1 MPLFDVIYRFS
12 NGTIIAIFVGV
23 AIVASVLLPLIG
35 TRLLKQEKAS
45 ERAGFALDAF
55 KLIGPVIAV
64 FTAFTLLQALNRY
77 REAEILVQREA
88 TEITQLDRAL
98 RRLGPEAA
106 PARAALKA
114 YGESIVSHEW
124 QALKDGRESSQT
136 QALFKE
142 LIDRVH
148 AVHKRMDID
157 ATTREAI
164 DDAMDELVDVRSMR
178 LGAAATG
185 LPDIFWQVL
194 GCLIV
199 MLAAEALLFR
209 FDWNLVVPKAG
220 YAAAIALLIALLV
233 ILDYPF
239 RGHQNVSPDPIVRA
253 LAHIRQY

>member
-1 MPLFDVIYRFS
+1 
-12 NGTIIAIFVGV
+12 
-23 AIVASVLLPLIG
+23 
-35 TRLLKQEKAS
+35 
-45 ERAGFALDAF
+45 
-55 KLIGPVIAV
+55 
-64 FTAFTLLQALNRY
+64 
-77 REAEILVQREA
+77 
-88 TEITQLDRAL
+88 
-98 RRLGPEAA
+98 
-106 PARAALKA
+106 
-114 YGESIVSHEW
+114 
-124 QALKDGRESSQT
+124 
-136 QALFKE
+136 
-142 LIDRVH
+142 
-148 AVHKRMDID
+148 MDID